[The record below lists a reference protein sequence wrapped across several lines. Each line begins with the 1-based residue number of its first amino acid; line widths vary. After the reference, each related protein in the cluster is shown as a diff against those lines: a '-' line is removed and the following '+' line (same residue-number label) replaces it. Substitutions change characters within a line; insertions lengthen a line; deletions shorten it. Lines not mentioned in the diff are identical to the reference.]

1 MPNASASTVAKNFVK
16 VYEQCREAQKKYD
29 QFVNDELPKLI
40 HSKPTKSEYTKIV
53 ALLLANFSR
62 LELDTSVGEWIDKWG
77 LEFAKT
83 IKYKGFEIKF
93 YNGKYV
99 SFRNGVRQYC
109 LKELDQLKAMI
120 DDCLDAEKKM
130 PAIMAKLGLD
140 KLCYETCECKRDT
153 VFEKVKHNFADEMD
167 FALYEFW
174 KRNQNVNEWK
184 VRVYHNLC
192 SHTRDELAYES
203 RSECEYS
210 YDRGDYVCIDA
221 NGFLEW
227 GVKAR

>member
-1 MPNASASTVAKNFVK
+1 
-16 VYEQCREAQKKYD
+16 
-29 QFVNDELPKLI
+29 
-40 HSKPTKSEYTKIV
+40 V

-62 LELDTSVGEWIDKWG
+62 WDLRTSVGEWIDKWG

-93 YNGKYV
+93 YNGKYI

-140 KLCYETCECKRDT
+140 KLCYEVYECKRST
-153 VFEKVKHNFADEMD
+153 VFEKVKHNFADEMVY
-167 FALYEFW
+167 ALYKFW
-174 KRNQNVNEWK
+174 KRNPNVKEWK
-184 VRVYHNLC
+184 VIIEHNVC
-192 SHTRDELAYES
+192 SHTKDELAYEC

-210 YDRGDYVCIDA
+210 YSKGDCVSIDA
-221 NGFLEW
+221 NGFLDW
-227 GVKAR
+227 GVCSR

>member
-1 MPNASASTVAKNFVK
+1 MASASTVAKNFVK

-40 HSKPTKSEYTKIV
+40 DSKPTKSEYTKIV

-99 SFRNGVRQYC
+99 SFRNGVRQC
-109 LKELDQLKAMI
+109 CFNELDKLKARI

-140 KLCYETCECKRDT
+140 KLCYETCECKRST
-153 VFEKVKHNFADEMD
+153 IFEKVKHNFADEMICV
-167 FALYEFW
+167 LYKFW
-174 KRNQNVNEWK
+174 KNNPNVNEWK
-184 VRVYHNLC
+184 VRVDHNMC

-227 GVKAR
+227 GAGSR